1 MGRFSSVSARVR
13 RTPAVPIRGP
23 TVRRRSRPYTPAS
36 GPNFSKS
43 ATDYPIF
50 PLSAL
55 IFRPSV
61 GVRTPFRGVFR
72 SLQRII
78 SGSRCT
84 LRSTYDLGFF
94 AACCAAGRCCT
105 LRSTYDLGFFTACCT
120 ACPSATLRSTY
131 GRLFT
136 SMFSASAR
144 SAFPSPYDRLGNFFH
159 L

>member
-1 MGRFSSVSARVR
+1 MRDQIGVIGRSSKWSFSKDGSKGGILGRFSSVSARVR

-23 TVRRRSRPYTPAS
+23 SVRRGFRPCPPAS
-36 GPNFSKS
+36 GPNFSES

-105 LRSTYDLGFFTACCT
+105 LCSTYDLVFSQHVA
-120 ACPSATLRSTY
+120 
-131 GRLFT
+131 RLVVAVLYAVLT
-136 SMFSASAR
+136 T
-144 SAFPSPYDRLGNFFH
+144 
-159 L
+159 

>member
-1 MGRFSSVSARVR
+1 MGFWADF
-13 RTPAVPIRGP
+13 
-23 TVRRRSRPYTPAS
+23 RPYPPAS
-36 GPNFSKS
+36 APNFSES
-43 ATDYPIF
+43 VTDYPIF

-84 LRSTYDLGFF
+84 LRSTYDLGFLPACRTAGRRCTLRSTYDLGFF

-105 LRSTYDLGFFTACCT
+105 LCNTYDLGFHERVARLVVAVLYAVLTTWFLT
-120 ACPSATLRSTY
+120 SALSD
-131 GRLFT
+131 
-136 SMFSASAR
+136 
-144 SAFPSPYDRLGNFFH
+144 FPSPYEWEISMVP
-159 L
+159 